1 MRSPLNAVPL
11 VAATCVLACS
21 LQTSLLA
28 ADGILVTEKTT
39 TASKTETHQIQVEP
53 TRIRVET
60 TNPSGDPMVLIFD
73 GAKQVLWMLEPNK
86 KSYTEL
92 TKAEADAMGSQMSG
106 AMAQMQ
112 QAMQGMSPAERAQ
125 MEAMMRGRGMPSMPG
140 MGGAPATT
148 EYRRAGADTVGS
160 RACVKY
166 EGYQG
171 SQKTSEVCTVEPAA
185 MGFVAA
191 DFEVS
196 AQMADFFSKLVPQAT
211 DSVFKLGAGG
221 TGKFSGVPI
230 RRVSGIGGR
239 QTTSEVTGA
248 VRQTFPES
256 TFALPADF
264 QKTKLP
270 GQ

>member
-1 MRSPLNAVPL
+1 MRSTLKAVPL
-11 VAATCVLACS
+11 AAVTFVLASS

-39 TASKTETHQIQVEP
+39 TASKTETHQIQVER
-53 TRIRVET
+53 TRIRVEA
-60 TNPSGDPMVLIFD
+60 TNPSGDPIVLIFD
-73 GAKQVLWMLEPNK
+73 GAKQVLWMLDLNK
-86 KSYTEL
+86 KTYTEL
-92 TKAEADAMGSQMSG
+92 TKAEADAMGSQLSG

-125 MEAMMRGRGMPSMPG
+125 MEAMMRGRGMPA
-140 MGGAPATT
+140 MGGAPAPT

-160 RACVKY
+160 RACAKY
-166 EGYQG
+166 DGYQG
-171 SQKTSEVCTVEPAA
+171 GQKTSELCTVEPAA

-196 AQMADFFSKLVPQAT
+196 TQMADFFSKLVPQAT

-221 TGKFSGVPI
+221 TGKFSGVPM
-230 RRVSGIGGR
+230 RRVSAIGGR